1 MNRKRLMTIAVC
13 TAILAAVSWAEEGG
27 RGDKAR
33 GEDANTPAKRI
44 AQKQKV
50 CEAEKARIEEELKRP
65 KDDPEMSM
73 ALTVCAT
80 ALASYETNLKAQA
93 EAAAAGDAEKL
104 KGLEAQGADLENA
117 CWKARNGAQ
126 ITRSA
131 SENRRKAQ
139 SLPAAA
145 SPEGEAAR
153 AAYLAA
159 LTKMGDFYAGLANN
173 PPDNRRGLPS
183 EIQEQEDALKLARD
197 RAGIEYDY
205 QTDLAKMKAQAEKLA
220 AQPDAKVLVDALIE
234 KTTAARDARLK
245 LLDAQDAVQKAQAAR
260 KQAEEAMGPLWERVK
275 SEGRGGEKKNRDQ
288 NPKR

>member
-1 MNRKRLMTIAVC
+1 MNMKRWMTVVMC
-13 TAILAAVSWAEEGG
+13 TAILVAASWAEEGG

-33 GEDANTPAKRI
+33 DEGNNPAKRI
-44 AQKQKV
+44 AQKQKM
-50 CEAEKARIEEELKRP
+50 CEAEKARIEEELQRP

-80 ALASYETNLKAQA
+80 ALASYENNLKAQA

-104 KGLEAQGADLENA
+104 KGLEAQGVDLENA

-139 SLPAAA
+139 NLPAAA
-145 SPEGEAAR
+145 SPDGEAAR

-173 PPDNRRGLPS
+173 PPDNRRGLPP
-183 EIQEQEDALKLARD
+183 EIQEQEDILKLARD

-220 AQPDAKVLVDALIE
+220 AQPDAKVLIDALIE

-245 LLDAQDAVQKAQAAR
+245 LLDAQDAVQKAQTAR

-275 SEGRGGEKKNRDQ
+275 GEGRGGEKKNRDQ
-288 NPKR
+288 NPQR